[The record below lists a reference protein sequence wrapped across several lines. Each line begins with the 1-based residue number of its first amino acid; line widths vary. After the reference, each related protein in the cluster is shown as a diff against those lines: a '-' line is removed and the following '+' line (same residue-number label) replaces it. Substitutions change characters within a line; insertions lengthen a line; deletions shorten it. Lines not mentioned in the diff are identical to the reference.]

1 MVKILKA
8 EDYRE
13 GRWLNGLGLSWDIA
27 ATPPDADAQ
36 HFEWRMALARIDS
49 SVAFSYYHNVD
60 RIFMLIEGHGLD
72 LVFDD
77 REVLKIDQPFL
88 LHKFPGDVNTDCVVH
103 NGPCRALNLFI
114 RRGAWKASVR
124 VMGPASNLNIMS
136 AHTTLAFAL
145 RGCFTLAE
153 GGTLNSGDALQ
164 LSPGETAQFEPQ
176 SEDALLYVA
185 VLTPAR

>member
-77 REVLKIDQPFL
+77 RELMKVDQPFL
-88 LHKFPGDVNTDCVVH
+88 PHEFFTRQSDLGLLDYSAMPVEGADITDFNPLERACEQIERNAHKSINRHLGHDAAHQCGDMTGRSRMSQRQPGMERDNT
-103 NGPCRALNLFI
+103 RL
-114 RRGAWKASVR
+114 
-124 VMGPASNLNIMS
+124 
-136 AHTTLAFAL
+136 
-145 RGCFTLAE
+145 
-153 GGTLNSGDALQ
+153 
-164 LSPGETAQFEPQ
+164 
-176 SEDALLYVA
+176 
-185 VLTPAR
+185 